1 MLPSSAIRVIENTS
15 SRLVILNPPYYS
27 LGFNF
32 LLLCTVSALGFFLLT
47 RTKIYTMMKFRW
59 IIPSII
65 CVFVVVALSLLF
77 SKSYI
82 TFSKETGKMLVQR
95 WSAGIPRGTVEVP
108 LDQIKYV
115 TVENFSGART
125 MTVVLTNGDTVRLGN
140 FTDQGGEFGA
150 VDTINGFLGRS
161 RIKP

>member
-1 MLPSSAIRVIENTS
+1 MFERSEISLLEARATKLSNLSKAK
-15 SRLVILNPPYYS
+15 LVLGGYS
-27 LGFNF
+27 EREFSEIVPGPM
-32 LLLCTVSALGFFLLT
+32 
-47 RTKIYTMMKFRW
+47 TMMKFRW